1 MYKIG
6 DDNMKCR
13 ICNKDLEKPFLSLGC
28 MPLSNS
34 IVTDPFIREK
44 YYPLDAYLCQDC
56 CMIQTPEFES
66 AKNIFSTFY
75 PYFSSYSETWLK
87 HCKNYVDMMMS
98 KYNYDKNSFVIEIG
112 SNDGYL
118 LQYFKEYGIKILG
131 IESSESVAI
140 AAIKKN
146 IPTVIEYFDRN
157 YAVKMTK
164 DGNIADL
171 IIGNNV
177 LAHNP
182 DLHDFVEGLKY
193 ILKPEGVITIEFP
206 HLLNL
211 IQKCEF
217 DSIYAEHFSYFSLYA
232 VRKLFKIHDLI
243 IYDVEE
249 IPTHGGSL
257 RIYAKHDTG
266 IGISV
271 NIKNILER
279 EKKELIIDSYNSFE
293 SSIKTIKEDLI
304 KLLTKLKSENKKIIG
319 YGAAAKAATL
329 LNYCEIGTDLIDYIA
344 DLNPIKQGKF
354 MPGSHVPIVN
364 SDKIKDDKPDVIVIF
379 AWNIK
384 DEIMKQLDY
393 IKKEWNGEFIIPI
406 PKPIII

>member
-1 MYKIG
+1 
-6 DDNMKCR
+6 MKCR
-13 ICNKDLEKPFLSLGC
+13 ICNKDLEKPFLSLGN

-34 IVTDPFIREK
+34 LVTDPFIQEK
-44 YYPLDAYLCQDC
+44 YYPLDVYLCQDC
-56 CMIQTPEFES
+56 CMIQTPEFEL

-75 PYFSSYSETWLK
+75 PYFSSYSDTWLK

-98 KYNYDKNSFVIEIG
+98 KYNYDKNSLVIEIG

-118 LQYFKEYGIKILG
+118 LQYFKEYGVKILG

-140 AAIKKN
+140 TAIKKN
-146 IPTVIEYFDRN
+146 IPTDIEYFDKN
-157 YAVKMTK
+157 YAIKMTK

-171 IIGNNV
+171 IIANNV

-182 DLHDFVEGLKY
+182 DLHDFVEGLKH

-266 IGISV
+266 IGIST
-271 NIKNILER
+271 NIKTILER

-329 LNYCEIGTDLIDYIA
+329 LNYCEIGTGLIDYIA